1 MSTWIN
7 KHIGILMGGSSSER
21 EISLWTGEHVL
32 KALQS
37 KNYKCTGID
46 WNPAQKTKKG
56 VDQSV
61 SLMIEQQ
68 IKTPGVD
75 VVWNAL
81 HGTYG
86 EDGYIQQALSDNNIP
101 YTGSTASASRLAFNK
116 QKTKQILQQHNI
128 HTPPDINDDTPWT
141 GSRIIKPNTEGSSIG
156 VSVVHDQSKYKA
168 TLQKAKETYDDVLVE
183 PYLDGPELQVG
194 LLDTKVLGTIEI
206 QTEQG
211 LYDYTAKYN
220 SKTTQYIIPPHVPQ
234 ALCQQ
239 AQDMAQQ
246 AFCVL
251 KCRGHAR
258 IDIRMDQHG
267 HVFVLE
273 INTLPGMT
281 PVSLLPK
288 IAAHFGMDY
297 TTLCVEILNL
307 ADI

>member
-1 MSTWIN
+1 M
-7 KHIGILMGGSSSER
+7 
-21 EISLWTGEHVL
+21 
-32 KALQS
+32 
-37 KNYKCTGID
+37 
-46 WNPAQKTKKG
+46 
-56 VDQSV
+56 
-61 SLMIEQQ
+61 
-68 IKTPGVD
+68 
-75 VVWNAL
+75 
-81 HGTYG
+81 
-86 EDGYIQQALSDNNIP
+86 
-101 YTGSTASASRLAFNK
+101 
-116 QKTKQILQQHNI
+116 
-128 HTPPDINDDTPWT
+128 
-141 GSRIIKPNTEGSSIG
+141 
-156 VSVVHDQSKYKA
+156 YKA
-168 TLQKAKETYDDVLVE
+168 TLQKAKETKRCLIGWTRITSRSTRYKSTD
-183 PYLDGPELQVG
+183 
-194 LLDTKVLGTIEI
+194 GTIEI

-246 AFCVL
+246 AFSVL

-288 IAAHFGMDY
+288 IAAYFGMDY
-297 TTLCVEILNL
+297 TTLCVKILNL